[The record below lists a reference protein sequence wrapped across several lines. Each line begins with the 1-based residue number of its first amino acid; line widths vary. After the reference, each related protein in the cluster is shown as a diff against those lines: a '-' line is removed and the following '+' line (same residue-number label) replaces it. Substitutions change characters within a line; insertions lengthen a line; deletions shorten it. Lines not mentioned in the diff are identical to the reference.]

1 MTKLTPT
8 DIRFFTSPEAFYAWL
23 EANHETAAEVWV
35 GYHRKAT
42 GRSSLSWAQSVDQAL
57 CFGWIDGIRK
67 TVNQD
72 SYTNRFTPRKPT
84 SNWSNVN
91 IAKVAELS
99 ERGLMMP
106 AGIRAFQ
113 MRDEAKSGVYSFEQ
127 RPEALPPAFE
137 EQFRVNETAWTFFQ
151 AQPPGYRRTAISWV
165 LSAKRDETQLRRLAT
180 LITDSEQ
187 GRRIAL
193 LARPAR

>member
-1 MTKLTPT
+1 V
-8 DIRFFTSPEAFYAWL
+8 DVVFFESPAEFRAWL
-23 EANHETAAEVWV
+23 EANHETATELWV
-35 GYHRKAT
+35 GFHKKAT
-42 GRSSLSWAQSVDQAL
+42 GRPSMVWPEAVEQAL

-67 TVNQD
+67 RVD
-72 SYTNRFTPRKPT
+72 DHSYTNRFTPRKPT

-91 IAKVAELS
+91 IAKVAELA

-113 MRDEAKSGVYSFEQ
+113 ARDEAKSGVYSFER

-137 EQFRVNETAWTFFQ
+137 EQFRANETAWTYFQ
-151 AQPPGYRRTAISWV
+151 AQPPGYQRTAISWV